1 MYAMVAWTR
10 YINMFGNADIDCF
23 ARQKCILPD
32 HETPWYDPDLMPPVS
47 LYVGG
52 RDKLVD
58 GRKLIE
64 RFQTVEKDVIL
75 VTSQVDE
82 QYEHLDCLW
91 SMDCI
96 ERVGKKVREDIWFTV
111 LADDVVTPEGCQEA
125 DKGNLVS
132 TRLKVDTNGVE

>member
-1 MYAMVAWTR
+1 
-10 YINMFGNADIDCF
+10 
-23 ARQKCILPD
+23 
-32 HETPWYDPDLMPPVS
+32 VS
-47 LYVGG
+47 STW
-52 RDKLVD
+52 
-58 GRKLIE
+58 ISPE
-64 RFQTVEKDVIL
+64 RGSRFPKQIA
-75 VTSQVDE
+75 
-82 QYEHLDCLW
+82 LDCLW